1 MSEQA
6 VQQRHGVDVSKQYTN
21 KLEQY
26 SLTLRGGNI
35 NQIVDAATPLLGM
48 ILRIQDLSMPISD
61 PDYLYRQI
69 VTDIQSIEQ
78 QLEIKGYEPGSI
90 ITFRYVL
97 CTFIDECIMSAES
110 SLANFWSHK
119 SLLIHFH
126 NEGWGGERVFQITE
140 RLMNEPKRYKDMLEF
155 IYLCFG
161 LGFRGRYKVQNQ
173 NQDEFE
179 RLFRRLNTLLISL
192 NGDPASTRLHLG
204 ESRPSE
210 YRLPKQITRGHIFI
224 GAVGVAILAYALYL
238 LSLNSQSADILEQ
251 LNLLLK

>member
-1 MSEQA
+1 MSEVA
-6 VQQRHGVDVSKQYTN
+6 VRHGVDVSKQYLN

-26 SLTLRGGNI
+26 SLALRGGNI
-35 NQIVDAATPLLGM
+35 NDIVDAATPLLGM
-48 ILRIQDLSMPISD
+48 ILRIQDLSTPISD
-61 PDYLYRQI
+61 PEYLYRQI
-69 VTDIQSIEQ
+69 VTDIQTIEQ

-97 CTFIDECIMSAES
+97 CTFIDECIMSAEPT
-110 SLANFWSHK
+110 LAEFWSHK

-173 NQDEFE
+173 NADEFE
-179 RLFRRLNTLLISL
+179 RLFRRLNTLLLSL
-192 NGDPASTRLHLG
+192 NDEPASTRLYIG
-204 ESRPSE
+204 NCEPSQ
-210 YRLPKQITRGHIFI
+210 YRLPKQLTRRHLVI
-224 GAVGVAILAYALYL
+224 GTVAIIVLAYSLYS
-238 LSLNSQSADILEQ
+238 LSLNSQSVSILEQ